1 MLRKSKYK
9 NLDKWRKTKIIQR
22 RRYRKQTGAGM
33 FLSRSWT
40 SEEDK
45 KVLTST
51 LSDRDLS
58 QEIKRSVGAI
68 QTRRVRLK
76 NTNQVTEEGG
86 EKS

>member
-1 MLRKSKYK
+1 
-9 NLDKWRKTKIIQR
+9 
-22 RRYRKQTGAGM
+22 M
-33 FLSRSWT
+33 FPSRSWT

>member
-9 NLDKWRKTKIIQR
+9 NLDKWRKTKILQK

-33 FLSRSWT
+33 FPSRSWT

-45 KVLTST
+45 EVLNSA

-76 NTNQVTEEGG
+76 NINKATEKRGVNP
-86 EKS
+86 